1 MSLFAELRSMPRLVW
16 VLFAGTLVNRF
27 GSFVFVFL
35 ALYFKGRGY
44 SAPQIGLAMAAYGVG
59 AIGASLVGGWLADR
73 FGRRN
78 SIVLSMVLSAA
89 AMLGLS
95 QAEGYRLL
103 VFLTAL
109 AGFCA
114 EMYRPAASALI
125 ADVTTPAQRVTAF
138 AVYRLAINLGFAIGP
153 AVGGLLA
160 HRSFLL
166 LFVGD
171 AITSLV
177 YAGIAIAMIPN
188 RVVEH
193 HAAGERAS
201 AIRAVFRDGVF
212 LAFLGATFMASM
224 VFMQHVS
231 GYPLQM
237 DAYGHSS
244 RVFGLLISLNGLLI
258 CLVELPLTTLTRR
271 RSARRVMITGMLVF
285 GVGFAATGFVSTIP
299 LLAVAVVVWTIG
311 EMFFFPVS
319 AAHVAILSPPHMRG
333 RYQGAWGIAWGLG
346 AVFGPAVGTMVFA
359 WNARALWIAC
369 GACALAGSLL
379 VIPGTRRGAGHPGTR
394 PGDDAPAG

>member
-1 MSLFAELRSMPRLVW
+1 MPRLVW

-35 ALYFKGRGY
+35 ALYLNGQGY
-44 SAPQIGLAMAAYGVG
+44 SAARIGLAMGAYGVG

-78 SIVLSMVLSAA
+78 SIVLSMVLSAM

-95 QAEGYRLL
+95 QAEGYGLL
-103 VFLTAL
+103 VFLTGL

-114 EMYRPAASALI
+114 EMYRPAATALI

-160 HRSFLL
+160 HRSFFL

-177 YAGIAIAMIPN
+177 YAGIALAMIPN

-193 HAAGERAS
+193 HPPGERTS
-201 AIRAVFRDGVF
+201 ALRAIVHDPAF
-212 LAFLGATFMASM
+212 LAYLGATLMASM

-231 GYPLQM
+231 SYPLQM

-258 CLVELPLTTLTRR
+258 CLVELPLTTFTRR
-271 RSARRVMITGMLVF
+271 RSARAVMMTGMIVF
-285 GVGFAATGFVSTIP
+285 GAGFVATGFVSTIP
-299 LLAVAVVVWTIG
+299 LLAAAVVVWTVG
-311 EMFFFPVS
+311 EMFYFPVA
-319 AAHVAILSPPHMRG
+319 AAHIAAVSPPDMRG

-346 AVFGPAVGTMVFA
+346 AVVGPVVGTMVFA
-359 WNARALWIAC
+359 WNPRALWIAC
-369 GACALAGSLL
+369 GVCALAGAPLL
-379 VIPGTRRGAGHPGTR
+379 IPGTRRRAGDVGAGSG
-394 PGDDAPAG
+394 PAAG